1 MNTTGPGTPTK
12 VAVRA
17 HAGSLHLSVRD
28 DGLGGAVAG
37 TGSGFIDRV
46 EALGGKISVTSHPG
60 QGTALL
66 ADLPVESR

>member
-1 MNTTGPGTPTK
+1 VLNSIRPDGSAETGVVIAATAPH
-12 VAVRA
+12 R
-17 HAGSLHLSVRD
+17 
-28 DGLGGAVAG
+28 GLGGAVAG
-37 TGSGFIDRV
+37 TGSGLIGLIDRV